1 MARKPKSN
9 NVVYSVVMY
18 FFGFMV
24 LAQLSQALYI
34 LLENTLP

>member
-1 MARKPKSN
+1 MARKPKNN

-18 FFGFMV
+18 FLGFMV